1 MLDIGWS
8 ELLVIAVVMIVIV
21 GPKDLPKMLR
31 AFGKATARMRSTAN
45 EFKKQFDDALR
56 EAELD
61 DVKAVIDETR
71 KLDPRKSMTKVFEP
85 IRTAGDDL
93 RSSLEQTA
101 KPKSGT
107 SDEQKNDVPSSVAP
121 AADSAQDNV
130 KEEETNNQQA
140 NLTDVEKSGE
150 ELTSS
155 FTISDPE
162 PAKPRNAAA
171 AKKKATVDKP
181 SGQKAGARPKEAKAE
196 VKTAAKSGAAKAP
209 ISAKPKAKS
218 AAKTTPIEKPAKATS
233 KTKTAKETET
243 KA

>member
-45 EFKKQFDDALR
+45 EFKKQFDEALR

-61 DVKAVIDETR
+61 DVKTIIDETR
-71 KLDPRKSMTKVFEP
+71 NLDPRKTMTKVFDP

-93 RSSLEQTA
+93 RSSLEQST
-101 KPKSGT
+101 KPKST
-107 SDEQKNDVPSSVAP
+107 NIEQQKNDAPSS
-121 AADSAQDNV
+121 D
-130 KEEETNNQQA
+130 A
-140 NLTDVEKSGE
+140 NLTAEDVKTEAANSQQTNQSGVEKSGE

-162 PAKPRNAAA
+162 PAKPRNAAVTE
-171 AKKKATVDKP
+171 KKATIDKP
-181 SGQKAGARPKEAKAE
+181 SDQKTVARPKEAKA
-196 VKTAAKSGAAKAP
+196 
-209 ISAKPKAKS
+209 KAKS
-218 AAKTTPIEKPAKATS
+218 ATKSAPVKASASAKTKAKSATKATPIAESDKAIT